1 MLTIA
6 QTWSDQLHTAQAKV
20 GYTRR
25 PVAYTVQ
32 AMLAGSY
39 IGIAVV
45 LMVSAAGPLLAAGSP
60 WTKLVQGLVF
70 GVALTLVVTAGGELA
85 TSNMMTLTQGV
96 IGRVLGWVPAV
107 RTLLFSFVGNL
118 LGALAFAAMVH
129 GTGLLS
135 ESTPAGQMLRGM
147 LAAKA
152 EESSSQLFWRGV
164 LCNMLVCLAIW
175 AAARLRS
182 EVARLVV
189 VFWCLLAF
197 ITSGFEHVVA
207 NMTTYWLG
215 VLAGVPDAGWADF
228 ARNMTVVGLG
238 NLVGG
243 AVVVGAAY
251 AVVAGRTPAAT
262 DDAPKA
268 ATDLESDVENLLAT
282 ATATPQAT
290 PAR

>member
-6 QTWSDQLHTAQAKV
+6 QTWSDQLRTAQAKV

-45 LMVSAAGPLLAAGSP
+45 LMVSAAGPLLGAASP

-70 GVALTLVVTAGGELA
+70 GVALTLVVAAGGELA

-96 IGRVLGWVPAV
+96 LGRSVRWLPATG
-107 RTLLFSFVGNL
+107 TLLFSFVGNL
-118 LGALAFAAMVH
+118 LGAGVFAAMVQ
-129 GTGLLS
+129 GTGLLAP
-135 ESTPAGQMLRGM
+135 ETPAGQMLRGM

-152 EESSSQLFWRGV
+152 EESTGQLFWRGV

-175 AAARLRS
+175 SAARLRS
-182 EVARLVV
+182 EVARLLVI
-189 VFWCLLAF
+189 FWCLLAF

-215 VLAGVPDAGWADF
+215 ALAGLPDAGWELF
-228 ARNMTVVGLG
+228 ARNMAVVGLG

-251 AVVAGRTPAAT
+251 GLVAGPLRTAPEAPTQDRSAAVET
-262 DDAPKA
+262 NAAP
-268 ATDLESDVENLLAT
+268 TPDLALVGT
-282 ATATPQAT
+282 
-290 PAR
+290 R